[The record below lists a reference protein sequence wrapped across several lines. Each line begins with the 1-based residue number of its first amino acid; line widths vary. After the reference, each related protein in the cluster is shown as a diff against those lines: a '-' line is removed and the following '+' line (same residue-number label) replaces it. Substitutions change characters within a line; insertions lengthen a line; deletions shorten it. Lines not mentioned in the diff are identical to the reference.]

1 MIKTCA
7 ACGAANPH
15 ISIGGVMICRRCDP
29 IVRKRMDA
37 LRAEGKRVDVAKIA
51 LELFRAENSA
61 GSYLLRDIP
70 LELWQQAKHVA
81 VDRGV
86 SLRDLLLAGLHKE
99 IE

>member
-1 MIKTCA
+1 MTRACA

-15 ISIGGVMICRRCDP
+15 ISIGGVLVCRRCDP
-29 IVRKRMDA
+29 IVRERIGD
-37 LRAEGKRVDVAKIA
+37 LTAEGKRVDVAKIA
-51 LELFRAENSA
+51 IELFRAENSA

-86 SLRDLLLAGLHKE
+86 SLRDLLLAGLRKE
-99 IE
+99 IG